1 MAMASQSRTSTLQER
16 IEIGE
21 RSDAGQTDP
30 GIAQAMGRSVW
41 TIRKWRRGWRQQG
54 RGGLASK
61 MGRPPG
67 GPLAQFSA
75 EVQEAIRQLRKE
87 HAGWG
92 PETLRVELTT
102 DPRFEHMG
110 RMPGRSQI
118 AAFLK
123 QEGLTRKYERHSELP
138 QPSVKAA
145 QQAHEEWEMDAKGVM
160 QVSSAGKVSLINLC
174 DVFTTLKV
182 DSFPCMHTSKPKL
195 LDYQLLLRR
204 AFLKWGLPQR
214 LALDHDSVFYDNT
227 SASPYPTTFHLW
239 LIALE
244 VEVTFGRKGRPTD
257 QATVERSHQTLTQQA
272 ILGQDLPDKV
282 AIQQALDNR
291 LDFLAYRFP
300 SRSLNHQ
307 PPLVA
312 HPEAVHSGRAY
323 HPQWEWDLLDL
334 ERVYRYLA
342 QCRWFRQVS
351 AQGQFSLGS
360 YRYGIGTAFAGQQVE
375 ITFDPETQEFVCC
388 SEDASQ
394 KVRLPAQG
402 LTKQNLMGELGPL
415 VALPAYQL
423 ALPFSLDEWR
433 TMCLCADLD
442 RYDFVGLCP
451 A

>member
-1 MAMASQSRTSTLQER
+1 MAGQGRTTTIQER

-30 GIAQAMGRSVW
+30 EIAQAIGWSVW
-41 TIRKWRRGWRQQG
+41 TVRKWRRKWQG
-54 RGGLASK
+54 EGRSGLASK

-67 GPLAQFSA
+67 GALAQFSA
-75 EVQEAIRQLRKE
+75 KVRETIRQLRRE
-87 HAGWG
+87 HPGWG

-102 DPRFEHMG
+102 DPQFENLG
-110 RMPGRSQI
+110 PLPGRSQI

-138 QPSVKAA
+138 QSSADAP

-160 QVSSAGKVSLINLC
+160 QVSSAGEVSLINIC

-182 DSFPCMHTSKPKL
+182 DSYPCMHTRKPKM

-204 AFLKWGLPQR
+204 AFLKWGLPTR

-239 LIALE
+239 LIALDIQ
-244 VEVTFGRKGRPTD
+244 VAFGRKGRPTD
-257 QATVERSHQTLTQQA
+257 QATVERSHQVLTQQA
-272 ILGQDLPDKV
+272 LAGQDLPDEL

-312 HPEAVHSGRAY
+312 HPEASHSGRPY

-334 ERVYRYLA
+334 ERVHGYLA

-351 AQGQFSLGS
+351 AQGQFSLGN
-360 YRYGIGTAFAGQQVE
+360 YRYGIGTTLAGQQIE
-375 ITFDPETQEFVCC
+375 ITFDPETQEFLCR

-394 KVRLPAQG
+394 RVRLPARG
-402 LTKQNLMGELGPL
+402 LTKQHIMGELGPL

-423 ALPFSLDEWR
+423 ALPFSHDEWR
-433 TMCLCADLD
+433 TMRLCQYLT
-442 RYDFVGLCP
+442 GTTL
-451 A
+451 